1 MSSRPVS
8 FPLISAIEAHREI
21 REAIVGDIY
30 IVERNQLNTSF
41 DSLLDIDIV
50 DGVSFVD
57 DERSAP
63 SSA

>member
-1 MSSRPVS
+1 
-8 FPLISAIEAHREI
+8 LISATEAHREI
-21 REAIVGDIY
+21 REAIVGDIN
-30 IVERNQLNTSF
+30 IVERNQLDTAAF
-41 DSLLDIDIV
+41 DSLLDIV

>member
-1 MSSRPVS
+1 
-8 FPLISAIEAHREI
+8 LISATEAHREI
-21 REAIVGDIY
+21 DTAA
-30 IVERNQLNTSF
+30 F
-41 DSLLDIDIV
+41 DSLLDMV

>member
-1 MSSRPVS
+1 
-8 FPLISAIEAHREI
+8 LISAIEAHREI

>member
-1 MSSRPVS
+1 
-8 FPLISAIEAHREI
+8 LISATEAHREI
-21 REAIVGDIY
+21 REAIVGDIN
-30 IVERNQLNTSF
+30 IVERNQLDTAAF